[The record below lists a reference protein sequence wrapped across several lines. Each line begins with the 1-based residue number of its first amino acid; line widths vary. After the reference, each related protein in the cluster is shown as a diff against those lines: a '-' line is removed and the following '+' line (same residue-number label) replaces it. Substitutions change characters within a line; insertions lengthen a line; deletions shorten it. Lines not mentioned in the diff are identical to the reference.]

1 MCVYIYIYICVYI
14 YIYIYIYIYSMP
26 LRREVLKSNFFS
38 WQYEHLELIITKK
51 PTLNLSEM
59 SRNIFCHE

>member
-1 MCVYIYIYICVYI
+1 
-14 YIYIYIYIYSMP
+14 MP